1 MIRFHLRRCIDDYEF
16 RTGQSLTLIQ
26 LADATGVHRATLSKM
41 LHERGCNVTTDVID
55 KLCDFFDVS
64 VSALIEHLPAKPES

>member
-16 RTGQSLTLIQ
+16 STGKSLTLIQ
-26 LADATGVHRATLSKM
+26 LAEVTGVHRATLSKM

-55 KLCDFFDVS
+55 KLCTFFNVD
-64 VSALIEHLPAKPES
+64 VSALMEYLPALQES